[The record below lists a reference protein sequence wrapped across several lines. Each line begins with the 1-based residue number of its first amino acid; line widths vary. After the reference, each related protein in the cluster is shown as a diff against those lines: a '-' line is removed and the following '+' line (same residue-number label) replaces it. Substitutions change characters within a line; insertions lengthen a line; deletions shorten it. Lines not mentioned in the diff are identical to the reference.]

1 MYKRKTKLDRYFE
14 MWKRAFDFRGLC
26 SLSEYRG
33 ALLIHILVIVAISLI
48 AFFWNSLVTISLI
61 GFYAI
66 ISLIPFTAMSIRR
79 FHDAGW
85 SGWWTVLVYFGIGVL
100 LCASLTF
107 TSALALRSLRP
118 SDFEEIYGPPPVSDA
133 MMPGDFEFVYG
144 PPPEAFGAVEEVGE
158 PSIE

>member
-48 AFFWNSLVTISLI
+48 AFFWNSLVTISLV
-61 GFYAI
+61 GLYAI

-100 LCASLTF
+100 LCASLTIS
-107 TSALALRSLRP
+107 SAYYLSRS
-118 SDFEEIYGPPPVSDA
+118 FYTVYGPAPETGTIS
-133 MMPGDFEFVYG
+133 PGDFEVLYG
-144 PPPEAFGAVEEVGE
+144 PAPEDIGAMEEVEE
-158 PSIE
+158 PSVE

>member
-14 MWKRAFDFRGLC
+14 MWKRAFDFRWLC

-48 AFFWNSLVTISLI
+48 AFFWNSLVTISLV
-61 GFYAI
+61 GLYAI

-100 LCASLTF
+100 LSVQCLCFLQGSQ
-107 TSALALRSLRP
+107 
-118 SDFEEIYGPPPVSDA
+118 I
-133 MMPGDFEFVYG
+133 
-144 PPPEAFGAVEEVGE
+144 
-158 PSIE
+158 